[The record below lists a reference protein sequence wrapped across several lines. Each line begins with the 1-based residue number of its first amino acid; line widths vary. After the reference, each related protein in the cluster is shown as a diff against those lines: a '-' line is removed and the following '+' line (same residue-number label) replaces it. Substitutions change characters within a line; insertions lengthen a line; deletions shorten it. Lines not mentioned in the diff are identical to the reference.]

1 MNASLTLRGLAAV
14 GLLTLA
20 ATLSACQAQVAC
32 DTALRANTVTVTLDG
47 HHSQVD
53 RVFVC
58 ATTVKD
64 CVVPRQPGDPYA
76 SRAPGPRMVNVSPAG
91 EKPSEV
97 DVYAVDA
104 NDKVLTKQRVSLV
117 WTTDQADEQCG
128 STFKATATVSL
139 TETKWERG

>member
-1 MNASLTLRGLAAV
+1 MNASLTRRGLAAV
-14 GLLTLA
+14 GLLALA

-47 HHSQVD
+47 DDSQVD

-58 ATTVKD
+58 ATDVKD

-76 SRAPGPRMVNVSPAG
+76 SRAPGPWTVNVTPAG
-91 EKPSEV
+91 STPAEA

-104 NDKVLTKQRVSLV
+104 NNKVLSKQRVSLV
-117 WTTDQADEQCG
+117 WTTEQADEQCG
-128 STFKATATVSL
+128 STFKGAVTVPYSG
-139 TETKWERG
+139 TKWERG